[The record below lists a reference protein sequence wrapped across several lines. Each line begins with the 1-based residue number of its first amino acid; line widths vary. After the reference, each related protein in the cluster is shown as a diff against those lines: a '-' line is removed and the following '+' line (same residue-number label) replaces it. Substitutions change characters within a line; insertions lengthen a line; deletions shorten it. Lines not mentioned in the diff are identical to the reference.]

1 MGNYYEHSFMLY
13 NSILED
19 MRYLA
24 NMPLNCILN
33 AKERTYSD
41 PQSYF
46 HSFYRYIS
54 GNNRHDTIIFL
65 EELNI
70 NLSVFNVGPYK
81 NMLNV
86 GQIINES
93 SFSQEAIEG
102 LKNISSPKK
111 LDKMVKQLNQSL
123 HAQLSKTK
131 DRRHKRGV
139 PNLYW
144 AVFAIIMILTL
155 CFLAYWLI
163 YLKYH

>member
-93 SFSQEAIEG
+93 SSCTKSLDSLLVFYGNKYGKEDWICHELRQQTNKFQ
-102 LKNISSPKK
+102 KN
-111 LDKMVKQLNQSL
+111 
-123 HAQLSKTK
+123 
-131 DRRHKRGV
+131 
-139 PNLYW
+139 
-144 AVFAIIMILTL
+144 LTL
-155 CFLAYWLI
+155 L
-163 YLKYH
+163 

>member
-1 MGNYYEHSFMLY
+1 MDDL
-13 NSILED
+13 NSILFDDELTED
-19 MRYLA
+19 QLKAYLDGK
-24 NMPLNCILN
+24 L
-33 AKERTYSD
+33 
-41 PQSYF
+41 
-46 HSFYRYIS
+46 S
-54 GNNRHDTIIFL
+54 G
-65 EELNI
+65 EEL
-70 NLSVFNVGPYK
+70 LAVEK
-81 NMLNV
+81 
-86 GQIINES
+86 IINES